1 MSKYYYAVKKG
12 LVPGVYRTWDQCKEQ
27 VHGFPGAIYKKFGTL
42 EEAKEFMSFDN
53 SEKPISELVKDE
65 DVVVAYVDGSYD
77 LEDGTY
83 SYGVVIIDRDKEHR
97 FSGRDKNKDMAAMRN
112 VAGELKGAVV
122 AMDWAIKNN
131 KKTLYLHYDY
141 TGIENW
147 AKGNWKT
154 NKEGTK
160 DYKKYYDGIKS
171 KLDVKFIKVKA
182 HSGNKLND
190 EADRLAK
197 EAIL

>member
-12 LVPGVYRTWDQCKEQ
+12 LVPGVYRSWDQCKEQ
-27 VHGFPGAIYKKFGTL
+27 VHGFPGAIYKKFETL
-42 EEAKEFMSFDN
+42 EEAKKF
-53 SEKPISELVKDE
+53 ISDEDLEEDSTELVKDGNT
-65 DVVVAYVDGSYD
+65 VVAYVDGSYNI
-77 LEDGTY
+77 EDGTY
-83 SYGVVIIDRDKEHR
+83 SYGVVIIDSDGKYQ
-97 FSGRDKNKDMAAMRN
+97 FSGRDENQDMAMMRN
-112 VAGELKGAVV
+112 VAGELKGAMV
-122 AMDWAIKNN
+122 AMDWAISNN

-154 NKEGTK
+154 NKQGTK
-160 DYKKYYDGIKS
+160 DYKKYYDGIKT
-171 KLDVKFIKVKA
+171 KLDVKFVKVKA

-190 EADRLAK
+190 EADQLAK

>member
-27 VHGFPGAIYKKFGTL
+27 VHGFPGSIYKKFGTL
-42 EEAKEFMSFDN
+42 EEAKEFMSFEN

-65 DVVVAYVDGSYD
+65 DVVVAYVDGSYN

-83 SYGVVIIDRDKEHR
+83 SYGVIIIDRDKEHR